1 MPSITE
7 ARRYMSGRLVN
18 GENRAKELT
27 VMGVDGLIT
36 DNPVMAREVVYS
48 KYSNT
53 LIYNVLSYVFK
64 G

>member
-1 MPSITE
+1 
-7 ARRYMSGRLVN
+7 MSGRLTVKTGPRN
-18 GENRAKELT
+18 LP

>member
-1 MPSITE
+1 
-7 ARRYMSGRLVN
+7 
-18 GENRAKELT
+18 
-27 VMGVDGLIT
+27 MGVDGLIT